1 MGKKSK
7 AWTVQDRDEEGDI
20 LYISFI
26 KGRKATG
33 VTINENILLRFDP
46 QTKEAVGLTLIDFST
61 MLPTDGNPTPT
72 LSLKRLNELPDK
84 LRAIVWDIITR
95 PPVSIYLA
103 LSTSESGPSVRIV
116 EAQSVQP
123 FFPLV

>member
-1 MGKKSK
+1 MKDLHITYDK
-7 AWTVQDRDEEGDI
+7 EGDI

-33 VTINENILLRFDP
+33 ITINENILLRFDP

-72 LSLKRLNELPDK
+72 LSLKRLNELPDE
-84 LRAIVWDIITR
+84 LSSIVWDIITR
-95 PPVSIYLA
+95 PPVSTYLI
-103 LSTSESGPSVRIV
+103 LSTSESDLSVRIA
-116 EAQSVQP
+116 EAQSLQP
-123 FFPLV
+123 SYPLFSS